1 MPNTI
6 QDGVELPLVGSDVL
20 FKVGSSCEWELH
32 VVTGYRVVEAGN
44 GDLDLYYVFIKGRS
58 FNGSIDSERL
68 LSEVRIFTWGHD
80 HA

>member
-6 QDGVELPLVGSDVL
+6 QEGVELPAVGSDVL

-32 VVTGYRVVEAGN
+32 VVTGYRVVEAEAKGP
-44 GDLDLYYVFIKGRS
+44 DLYYVFIKGRS
-58 FNGSIDSERL
+58 FNGSVDSERL
-68 LSEVRIFTWGHD
+68 LSEVRTFTWGHN